1 MNEWMDNGH
10 WHYPYNEIRKTRS
23 TMECEWIL
31 MASTQ
36 PNQRVYH
43 ACLVKAFDTD
53 ILQDLMITGHAIPM
67 CPNLEYCLVKMMDW
81 GESYDKEWYNS
92 VVRMLYLIAVDFDP
106 LTKKEVCGFAIQE
119 KILHEVHT
127 HFVAGTLHCAC
138 LTCDWWKKYD
148 NEIWDETGGDFPQAA
163 IRSFQYLRYKLL
175 QVQNYGLDI
184 VYPEVMGHPLW
195 NNS

>member
-1 MNEWMDNGH
+1 
-10 WHYPYNEIRKTRS
+10 
-23 TMECEWIL
+23 MECEWIL
-31 MASTQ
+31 MASAQ

-53 ILQDLMITGHAIPM
+53 ILQDLMIAGHAIPM
-67 CPNLEYCLVKMMDW
+67 CPTLECCLVKMMDW
-81 GESYDKEWYNS
+81 GESHDKEWCNS
-92 VVRMLYLIAVDFDP
+92 VVRILHQIAGDKDP

-119 KILHEVHT
+119 KTLHEVHT

-138 LTCDWWKKYD
+138 LTCDWWEKCD
-148 NEIWDETGGDFPQAA
+148 NEIWDQTGGDFPQAA

-175 QVQNYGLDI
+175 QVQNHGLDI